1 MSNGS
6 QVKISLSMHRGGSG
20 GGVGQRQLLL
30 MCFYTYYK
38 VHWLIVWPGPSKKV
52 TERVEQIGRRAR
64 GSAKGG
70 GGSGK
75 KSGGRVWDLGRG
87 SSSCDRLDCSHFHL
101 VYLTQTNRAPK
112 LVSFSLSLFLSLP
125 HCRSLSVTHSISL
138 ARYTT
143 VERRPA
149 KRTKQLSQLTNQL
162 MLFTLFP
169 LPISLS
175 FLFLYSFSSPPPSLL
190 NVATKSE
197 NSQAWQWTMFIRS
210 QTDNQENCKLHC

>member
-1 MSNGS
+1 MY
-6 QVKISLSMHRGGSG
+6 VKRKSSKDQLIYAQRGSG
-20 GGVGQRQLLL
+20 EGVGQRQLLL
-30 MCFYTYYK
+30 MCFCTYYK

-52 TERVEQIGRRAR
+52 TERVEQIGRRAG

-70 GGSGK
+70 
-75 KSGGRVWDLGRG
+75 RREWEEEWVWDLGRG

-112 LVSFSLSLFLSLP
+112 LVSFSLSS
-125 HCRSLSVTHSISL
+125 SLSPTIALPLTHSISL

-169 LPISLS
+169 LSLS
-175 FLFLYSFSSPPPSLL
+175 LFFSFSTHSPLHPLRFL
-190 NVATKSE
+190 TLQQKVKTLKL
-197 NSQAWQWTMFIRS
+197 
-210 QTDNQENCKLHC
+210 DNEQCL

>member
-6 QVKISLSMHRGGSG
+6 QVKISLSMHRKGSG

-75 KSGGRVWDLGRG
+75 QGGEGLWDLGRG

-112 LVSFSLSLFLSLP
+112 LVSFSLSS
-125 HCRSLSVTHSISL
+125 SLSPTVALPLTHSISL

-169 LPISLS
+169 RSLT
-175 FLFLYSFSSPPPSLL
+175 LFSFSTHSPLHPLRF
-190 NVATKSE
+190 
-197 NSQAWQWTMFIRS
+197 WTL
-210 QTDNQENCKLHC
+210 QQKVKTLKLDNEQCL